1 MLIVK
6 NEELCKLLYTVTNS
20 AFESIN
26 ALIKEEKVYYLPR
39 YYKWPKR
46 STDFKNGLPSFSEDS
61 YSEERPIKYKDF
73 FTRWQGKPR
82 IEITELNGYKEY
94 ERYVMENQYFKER
107 YLLSPNGEDNEL
119 FRINIEMIVESLI
132 ERYFHMYDSNEN
144 FDFEDF
150 KRIYIPIENSIFNE
164 KLFIEIVVPLLF
176 VKFDFESLEIDE
188 NISIEQMD
196 EVMQLSR
203 TRISNYAVPVN
214 ETVINATTHALI
226 LKNYSFK
233 NISKLDVNKLLSQE
247 NAYPLD
253 IIDDFINCLRI
264 SLGLETG
271 YGQLIARPYDWC
283 NSYEANLRPIH
294 GTLIRAYPSKFDR
307 YYWLIADI
315 PTVTKEQMQNVGGM
329 FLKVQ
334 NEPNQKLIIANQR
347 LKYCYLRDNEQDA
360 VIDAMI
366 ALETLLSDGE
376 KSELNH
382 KLALRMAA
390 LLQLS
395 DEVTQTPKEI
405 FTTVKKIYD
414 YRSAIVHGN
423 PKANNK
429 REIKFEGVTPVPAVE
444 KAIEYLRLV
453 ISIMIENPQYLKAS
467 KIDEEL
473 LLNNLV

>member
-1 MLIVK
+1 MLLVK
-6 NEELCKLLYTVTNS
+6 NEELCNLLYTVTYS
-20 AFESIN
+20 AFEKIN
-26 ALIKEEKVYYLPR
+26 SYMRNEKIYYLPR

-46 STDFKNGLPSFSEDS
+46 SLNFNNGLPSFSEDS
-61 YSEERPIKYKDF
+61 YSEERPVKYKDF
-73 FTRWQGKPR
+73 FARWQGNPR
-82 IEITELNGYKEY
+82 IEITDLNGYKEY
-94 ERYVMENQYFKER
+94 EKYAMENQYFKEK
-107 YLLSPNGEDNEL
+107 YLLTPNGEDNSL
-119 FRINIEMIVESLI
+119 FSISIKSIVESLV
-132 ERYFHMYDSNEN
+132 ERYFHMYDCNEN
-144 FDFEDF
+144 FDFDKF
-150 KRIYIPIENSIFNE
+150 KKIYIPIENSIFNE
-164 KLFIEIVVPLLF
+164 ILHIEIVVPLLF

-188 NISIEQMD
+188 NTYIEQMD

-214 ETVINATTHALI
+214 ETVINATTHALV

-233 NISKLDVNKLLSQE
+233 NTSKWGVSELLSQK

-253 IIDDFINCLRI
+253 IIDTFINCLRI

-271 YGQLIARPYDWC
+271 YGQLISRPYDWC
-283 NSYEANLRPIH
+283 NSYDANLRPIY
-294 GTLIRAYPSKFDR
+294 GTLIRAFPSKFDR
-307 YYWLIADI
+307 FYWLNTEI
-315 PTVTKEQMQNVGGM
+315 PTVTIEQMQSVGDM
-329 FLKVQ
+329 FLKIQ
-334 NEPNQKLIIANQR
+334 KEPNSKMIIATQR

-360 VIDAMI
+360 IIDAMI

-390 LLQLS
+390 LLPLS
-395 DEVTQTPKEI
+395 KEVTQTPIEI

-429 REIKFEGVTPVPAVE
+429 REIKFEGVEPIPAVE
-444 KAIEYLRLV
+444 RAIEYLRLA
-453 ISIMIENPQYLKAS
+453 ISIMIENPQYLKAN

-473 LLNNLV
+473 LLKSFQ